1 MYTSTQ
7 ALMEILTVVG
17 SLKDPKQKFIKALA
31 DYLGL
36 EGIEGETEVIKRVS
50 LLVQEVRND
59 ILNLPDDEK
68 GKAQLNIFLN
78 PFNGLTD
85 FSQYHF
91 TIEQARSSFLKPDH
105 LVNLNLVHM
114 ATRAYFSKEELKS
127 DTKDLAE
134 EFRLLSGEISKSELP
149 NDVKEMIIKISLG
162 LASVIEHFSFFGK
175 KDLKEKLDAAIGTLV
190 VTYPDTK
197 KENVKPL
204 NLLSSI
210 LSKAMKATDASSK
223 LSNNLLK
230 ISENV
235 PKITEAI
242 TDLVDKS

>member
-1 MYTSTQ
+1 
-7 ALMEILTVVG
+7 MEVLTVVG
-17 SLKDPKQKFIKALA
+17 TLKDPKQKFIKALA

-162 LASVIEHFSFFGK
+162 LASVIEHFSFFGE
-175 KDLKEKLDAAIGTLV
+175 KDLKEKLDAAVGTLV
-190 VTYPDTK
+190 TTYPETK
-197 KENVKPL
+197 KENIQPL
-204 NLLSSI
+204 NALSVV
-210 LSKAMKATDASSK
+210 LSKAMGVTDKSAK
-223 LSNNLLK
+223 LSSNLLTIGK
-230 ISENV
+230 NA
-235 PKITEAI
+235 PKIVEFLGGFA
-242 TDLVDKS
+242 DKS